1 MGILNVPIHEESI
14 VPTSLQTLGI
24 DKLTVDEQ
32 LELVQALWDHI
43 AASNPGPRLSDSQR
57 QELRRR
63 VAEDEA
69 HPDDHVSWEQVKAE
83 ARKRAGR

>member
-1 MGILNVPIHEESI
+1 MT
-14 VPTSLQTLGI
+14 PTVQPLGI
-24 DKLTVDEQ
+24 DKLSVDEQ
-32 LELVQALWDHI
+32 LALVRAIWDHI
-43 AASNPGPRLSDSQR
+43 AESGPIPRLSDAQR

-69 HPDDHVSWEQVKAE
+69 SPDDVIPWKQVKAK